1 MRQLDGFLCHVV
13 SSHIDKAF
21 VWTGAFAATTSWSY
35 SVARTNTQKQ
45 PIIIPL
51 PGNQR
56 RPCIPIRLPCVCASP
71 HLLPM
76 SVCHTRALN
85 CPIPHTLMYVGVR
98 AALAGPEDE
107 RGAVDYVR
115 RRARGPFCV
124 PKTIY
129 IRLNSNNPLEWI
141 GERQT

>member
-1 MRQLDGFLCHVV
+1 
-13 SSHIDKAF
+13 
-21 VWTGAFAATTSWSY
+21 
-35 SVARTNTQKQ
+35 
-45 PIIIPL
+45 
-51 PGNQR
+51 
-56 RPCIPIRLPCVCASP
+56 
-71 HLLPM
+71 M

-85 CPIPHTLMYVGVR
+85 CPIPHTFMYVGVR
-98 AALAGPEDE
+98 AVLAGSGDE